1 MSKRPKTKANQQ
13 LQALKRIRG
22 AERKAHFENGGSLH
36 DWRGG
41 LHTVTKNKKRE
52 QSRRACRNYRGE
64 K

>member
-1 MSKRPKTKANQQ
+1 MNKRKQAKAKQ

-22 AERKAHFENGGSLH
+22 EERKAHFANGGSLH

-41 LHTVTKNKKRE
+41 LHTVTKNQKRE

-64 K
+64 

>member
-1 MSKRPKTKANQQ
+1 MSKRVETKAKQ

-22 AERKAHFENGGSLH
+22 EERKAHFANGGSLH

-52 QSRRACRNYRGE
+52 QSRKACRQWRAQ
-64 K
+64 

>member
-1 MSKRPKTKANQQ
+1 MSKRTQDKAKQQ

-52 QSRRACRNYRGE
+52 QSRKACRQWRA
-64 K
+64 